1 MSGKIKTIEANYD
14 SKIQDY
20 QTQIK
25 KLLQDNTELLSK
37 VNKQEMQDWAEEY
50 DENEMKIMQEIL
62 QLKERIGKTES
73 ESRELAGMLTS
84 VNTM

>member
-1 MSGKIKTIEANYD
+1 
-14 SKIQDY
+14 
-20 QTQIK
+20 
-25 KLLQDNTELLSK
+25 
-37 VNKQEMQDWAEEY
+37 MQDWAEEY